1 MSNVE
6 NIVEVVETLE
16 APKVKKSR
24 GRPKALVIDTAL
36 PEEPVVESP
45 HKVKRQQSEKQKENF
60 KKCLEAR
67 KASLELKRA
76 SKAQQAHSI
85 PIVI

>member
-1 MSNVE
+1 MSNIE

-24 GRPKALVIDTAL
+24 GRPKALVIDSAL

-45 HKVKRQQSEKQKENF
+45 PKVKRQQSEKQKNNF
-60 KKCLEAR
+60 LLCLAAR
-67 KASLELKRA
+67 KASLELKRQQ
-76 SKAQQAHSI
+76 KAEQVH
-85 PIVI
+85 

>member
-1 MSNVE
+1 MLNVE
-6 NIVEVVETLE
+6 NIVEVVEVKSLE

-36 PEEPVVESP
+36 PEEPVDRSP
-45 HKVKRQQSEKQKENF
+45 PKPKRIQSEKQKENF

-67 KASLELKRA
+67 KRSIELKRQQ
-76 SKAQQAHSI
+76 KAEQA
-85 PIVI
+85 P